1 MTTPNHALTFEEI
14 THGLYWVTQT
24 DQPLSPALRIR
35 FYKDHEDKFLF
46 LESNVAISVK
56 DLVVRLL
63 RFVPIAEH
71 NAGRPGTGSGPGGA
85 VTLCDEHY
93 ELGEQ

>member
-1 MTTPNHALTFEEI
+1 MNTPRHALKFEEI

-71 NAGRPGTGSGPGGA
+71 NVGRPGTGSGVDGE
-85 VTLCDEHY
+85 VTMCDEHY